1 MSDETFETNLAK
13 TADVNELK
21 SFLDHTWLC
30 IPAQVALIARGDE
43 ALIKLYIST
52 YNLSEEAQCEL
63 VRLGNREL
71 LLYAVE
77 KAPISRNA
85 TRLLIE
91 KFVV

>member
-21 SFLDHTWLC
+21 SFLEHTWLC

-52 YNLSEEAQCEL
+52 YNL
-63 VRLGNREL
+63 
-71 LLYAVE
+71 
-77 KAPISRNA
+77 
-85 TRLLIE
+85 
-91 KFVV
+91 

>member
-21 SFLDHTWLC
+21 SFLEHTWLC

-43 ALIKLYIST
+43 ALIKLYIS
-52 YNLSEEAQCEL
+52 SEEAQCEL

>member
-21 SFLDHTWLC
+21 SFLEHTWLC

-71 LLYAVE
+71 LFAVE